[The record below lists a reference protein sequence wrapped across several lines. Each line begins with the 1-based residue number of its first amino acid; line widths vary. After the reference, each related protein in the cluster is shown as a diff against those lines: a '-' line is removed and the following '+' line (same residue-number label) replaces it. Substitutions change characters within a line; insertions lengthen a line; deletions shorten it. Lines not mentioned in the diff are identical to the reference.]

1 MKTIMI
7 FGSEGYLGS
16 MMVDFFLQKNYIV
29 YGFDNHIYKQK
40 KLKSKKNYFFMNCD
54 IRKPNKI
61 LKIINQKSIE
71 NILLLGGLVGDPIV
85 KKYPK
90 LANEVN
96 LVSIKKFI
104 KNLNT
109 FFSGR
114 LIYVSTCSN
123 YGVSKSNSLLTEK
136 SRLNPVSMYA
146 KQKVAIELFLKK
158 NNFNFTY
165 TIMRFATAFGLS
177 NRMRFDLT
185 VNEFCKESYVSNM
198 IEVYEPHRY
207 RPYCHVKD
215 FSRAIF
221 KVFNSKKNL
230 INQEIFNCGNNK
242 NNFTKSKICQILKNF
257 NKKLFIKYNHNI
269 VDKRNYR
276 VSFKKINKKLSF
288 KCLYSVEYGIREIIA
303 YLKKNKKIN
312 YDNLGNYIIN

>member
-1 MKTIMI
+1 MI

-109 FFSGR
+109 FFFW
-114 LIYVSTCSN
+114 
-123 YGVSKSNSLLTEK
+123 
-136 SRLNPVSMYA
+136 
-146 KQKVAIELFLKK
+146 KVNLCFYLFKLWS
-158 NNFNFTY
+158 F
-165 TIMRFATAFGLS
+165 
-177 NRMRFDLT
+177 
-185 VNEFCKESYVSNM
+185 
-198 IEVYEPHRY
+198 
-207 RPYCHVKD
+207 
-215 FSRAIF
+215 
-221 KVFNSKKNL
+221 
-230 INQEIFNCGNNK
+230 EI
-242 NNFTKSKICQILKNF
+242 
-257 NKKLFIKYNHNI
+257 
-269 VDKRNYR
+269 
-276 VSFKKINKKLSF
+276 
-288 KCLYSVEYGIREIIA
+288 
-303 YLKKNKKIN
+303 
-312 YDNLGNYIIN
+312 